1 MNSSK
6 SAEVEISRKNYPWGR
21 AYVIKGVSDTPLIL
35 PSVTTVLKLVKIEK
49 YEKLREEFGE
59 QKWSKI
65 MSDAAERGNILH
77 RMLEIFLLEWAKEKN
92 VERSL
97 KKAQIFAL
105 EESRKENG
113 KYAKI
118 VERGRNLF
126 WNFYHDNFWE
136 NISEIVDNE
145 VFLYTTFKGGWAGT
159 TDFVYLDTNGDLV
172 VDDFKSATFAKDEDD
187 ILAYKLQIV
196 AYMFMCAE
204 KYGKVPAMGR
214 IRISNENTD
223 QLQTFVVHDWEMK
236 DYLKKFI
243 ELLTQFKEIYGI

>member
-1 MNSSK
+1 MSSLK
-6 SAEVEISRKNYPWGR
+6 SNEVEISRKNYPWGR
-21 AYVIKGVSDTPLIL
+21 AYIVKGVDETPLIL

-49 YEKLREEFGE
+49 YEKLKEEFGE
-59 QKWSKI
+59 QKWNKI
-65 MSDAAERGNILH
+65 MSDASERGNILH
-77 RMLEIFLLEWAKEKN
+77 KMLEIFLMEWAKEKD

-97 KKAQIFAL
+97 KKAQIFAI
-105 EESRKENG
+105 EESRKEDG

-126 WNFYHDNFWE
+126 WNFYHDKFWE

-145 VFLYTTFKGGWAGT
+145 VFLFTTFKGGWAGT
-159 TDFVYLDTNGDLV
+159 TDFVYLDMEENLI

-204 KYGKVPAMGR
+204 KYGKIPKMGR

-236 DYLKKFI
+236 EYLKKFLG
-243 ELLTQFKEIYGI
+243 LLAQFKEIYGI

>member
-1 MNSSK
+1 M
-6 SAEVEISRKNYPWGR
+6 
-21 AYVIKGVSDTPLIL
+21 
-35 PSVTTVLKLVKIEK
+35 
-49 YEKLREEFGE
+49 
-59 QKWSKI
+59 
-65 MSDAAERGNILH
+65 
-77 RMLEIFLLEWAKEKN
+77 
-92 VERSL
+92 ERSL